1 MVPEKC
7 QHPKRVRGVVELDF
21 SRPDA
26 PDHLVYS
33 RAGTVAGCED
43 CGHAELYA
51 KFHHE
56 LCDWLRKS

>member
-21 SRPDA
+21 
-26 PDHLVYS
+26 
-33 RAGTVAGCED
+33 RARRLQITRFTPGRSPCTYVKTAR
-43 CGHAELYA
+43 
-51 KFHHE
+51 FHHE